1 MSADADDAKPH
12 YLGHRQRLR
21 ERFMRAGAEALA
33 DYELIELLLGMAQP
47 RGDMK
52 PVAKALIARFGSFA
66 EVVSAE
72 PADLAAIA
80 GTGPVSVAAL
90 KLVREAAVRLARQ
103 QVLARP
109 VLSSWEALLDY
120 CTAAMANL
128 RSEQFR
134 LLFLDRKNVL
144 IADEVQQRGTID
156 QAPVYPRE
164 VARRS
169 LELHASAV
177 IMVHNHPTGD
187 PTPSKADGD
196 MTRQVREALKA
207 VGVTLHDHV
216 VIGRGSYWS
225 FRSQGMI

>member
-1 MSADADDAKPH
+1 
-12 YLGHRQRLR
+12 
-21 ERFMRAGAEALA
+21 MRAGAEALA

-66 EVVSAE
+66 DVVSAE

-90 KLVREAAVRLARQ
+90 KLVREAAIRLARQ

-109 VLSSWEALLDY
+109 VLSSWDALLDY

-196 MTRQVREALKA
+196 MTRQVKEALKA

-225 FRSQGMI
+225 FRGQGMI

>member
-1 MSADADDAKPH
+1 M
-12 YLGHRQRLR
+12 Q
-21 ERFMRAGAEALA
+21 AGAEALA

-66 EVVSAE
+66 DVVSAE
-72 PADLAAIA
+72 PADLASVA

-90 KLVREAAVRLARQ
+90 KLVREAAIRLARQ

-196 MTRQVREALKA
+196 MTRQVKEALKA

>member
-196 MTRQVREALKA
+196 MTRQVKEALKA

>member
-1 MSADADDAKPH
+1 MSAEDDDSKPH

-21 ERFMRAGAEALA
+21 ERFMQAGGDALA
-33 DYELIELLLGMAQP
+33 DYELVELLLGMAQP
-47 RGDMK
+47 RRDTK
-52 PVAKALIARFGSFA
+52 PLAKTLIARFGSFA

-72 PADLAAIA
+72 PAELAAVD

-90 KLVREAAVRLARQ
+90 KLVREAAIRLARQ
-103 QVLARP
+103 QVMARP

-144 IADEVQQRGTID
+144 IADEVQQRGTVD

-164 VARRS
+164 VARRA

-187 PTPSKADGD
+187 PTPSKADRE
-196 MTRQVREALKA
+196 MTRQVKDALNA

-216 VIGRGSYWS
+216 VIGRGRYWS